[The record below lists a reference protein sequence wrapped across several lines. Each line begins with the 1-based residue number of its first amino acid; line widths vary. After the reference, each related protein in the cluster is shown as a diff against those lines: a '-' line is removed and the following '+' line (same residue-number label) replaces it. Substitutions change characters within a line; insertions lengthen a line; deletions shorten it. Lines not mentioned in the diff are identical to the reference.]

1 MKKQRSIVTQ
11 TVMRVS
17 GVFITAIILL
27 TIVFTIFIGRYMRDN
42 ILRSKEEQLVTV
54 ADTLDS
60 RLNSLEEP
68 FVTLAGYTPA
78 VRLLR
83 GHYKLYSAEWMQAIR
98 SVDTFL
104 TNINLFSD
112 YITDVLF
119 IQPDSTVVY
128 SMNDILRSG
137 YDYVN
142 ADWFQEAF
150 ANKTFVRYASP
161 HGREHMY
168 ENKGPYRTVTAFFP
182 VYQSDLLIGYILM
195 ECDLSKLT
203 DFFSAQ
209 QMSDSGFL
217 ILDED
222 NRMILDYKN
231 DRSWSDQVEEEFLD
245 SLKEGDCGAT
255 QNDQSVYIAKKLSN
269 RWTMVSENSLGIIIQ
284 PIVQLLTVAALLMAV
299 VLIFLVL
306 ISAYNSHL
314 IKRPFNA
321 LIQRIISYDGSRS
334 TDISGFEHAPQELA
348 VIRSRFEEMADH
360 MNDLINDVYVAKL
373 KQKEAEMEALTN
385 QINPHFL
392 YNVFQLIQAKAVL
405 SDNLE
410 IEEMIQALSRMMRY
424 TMERKRESVSLK
436 EELEYTDDYL
446 MFYKKRFTQ
455 MFTYEISC
463 DPELYGCR
471 TCKFVLQPVVENCFK
486 HALKNRTGGVIAIRV
501 WKEEK
506 DILILVRDNGC
517 GMGKEALEA
526 LRCRLNGQ
534 AEAGGIGIINTNS
547 RLRLTYGE
555 EYGITIDSRESEY
568 TEVTLRIP
576 YETV

>member
-17 GVFITAIILL
+17 GVFITAVILL
-27 TIVFTIFIGRYMRDN
+27 TIVFTIFIGRYMREN

-60 RLNSLEEP
+60 RLKSLEEP
-68 FVTLAGYTPA
+68 FVTLSGYTPA

-83 GHYKLYSAEWMQAIR
+83 SHYTLYSADWMQAVR

-142 ADWFQEAF
+142 SNWFQEAVS
-150 ANKTFVRYASP
+150 KDTFVKYASP
-161 HGREHMY
+161 HGRDHMY
-168 ENKGPYRTVTAFFP
+168 ENKGPYRTITAFYP

-203 DFFSAQ
+203 ESFLSQ
-209 QMSDSGFL
+209 QLSDSGFV
-217 ILDED
+217 ILDE
-222 NRMILDYKN
+222 NNHIILDYKN
-231 DRSWSDQVEEEFLD
+231 KRNRLEQQAEEAFS
-245 SLKEGDCGAT
+245 SLQAGECSVIQT
-255 QNDQSVYIAKKLSN
+255 DQSIYISKKLSN
-269 RWTMVSENSLGIIIQ
+269 NWTMVSENGLGVVIR
-284 PIVQLLTVAALLMAV
+284 PIRQLLVVVALLMAV
-299 VLIFLVL
+299 ILIFLVM
-306 ISAYNSHL
+306 ITAYNSHM
-314 IKRPFNA
+314 IKLPFNA

-373 KQKEAEMEALTN
+373 KQKEAELEALTN

-424 TMERKRESVSLK
+424 TMERKRERVPLK
-436 EELEYTDDYL
+436 EELDYIDDYL

-455 MFTYEISC
+455 MFSYEIIC
-463 DPELYGCR
+463 DPKLTDCL
-471 TCKFVLQPVVENCFK
+471 TCKFILQPVVENCFK
-486 HALKNRTGGVIAIRV
+486 HGLKNQTGGMIVIRV
-501 WKEEK
+501 WEEEK
-506 DILILVRDNGC
+506 DILISVRDNGC
-517 GMGKEALEA
+517 GIGKETYVSL
-526 LRCRLNGQ
+526 CSRLNGQ

-555 EYGITIDSRESEY
+555 DYGITIDSMESEY

-576 YETV
+576 YQDL

>member
-83 GHYKLYSAEWMQAIR
+83 GHYKLYSTEWMQAIR

-128 SMNDILRSG
+128 SMNNILRSG

-161 HGREHMY
+161 HGRDHMY

-373 KQKEAEMEALTN
+373 KQKEAELEALTN

>member
-1 MKKQRSIVTQ
+1 M
-11 TVMRVS
+11 
-17 GVFITAIILL
+17 FITAIILL
-27 TIVFTIFIGRYMRDN
+27 TIVFTIFIGSYMRDN
-42 ILRSKEEQLVTV
+42 ILRSRKEQLVTV
-54 ADTLDS
+54 ADTLDG
-60 RLNSLEEP
+60 RLKSLEEP
-68 FVTLAGYTPA
+68 FVTLSGYTAA

-83 GHYKLYSAEWMQAIR
+83 GHYELYSAEWMQAVR

-128 SMNDILRSG
+128 SMNDILQNG

-142 ADWFQEAF
+142 AEWFQRACSRD
-150 ANKTFVRYASP
+150 TFVKYASP
-161 HGREHMY
+161 HGRDHMY
-168 ENKGPYRTVTAFFP
+168 ENKGPYQTVTAFYP
-182 VYQSDLLIGYILM
+182 VYQGELLTGYILM
-195 ECDLSKLT
+195 ECDLTKLT
-203 DFFSAQ
+203 DFFSVQ
-209 QMSDSGFL
+209 QMAESGFV

-222 NRMILDYKN
+222 NRIILDYKDGRSGTGLLEEGAFEALEIGECGVTQT
-231 DRSWSDQVEEEFLD
+231 DR
-245 SLKEGDCGAT
+245 
-255 QNDQSVYIAKKLSN
+255 SVYIAKRLSN
-269 RWTMVSENSLGIIIQ
+269 RWTMVSENSMEIISQ
-284 PIVQLLTVAALLMAV
+284 PVRQLLTMVAVIMGGI
-299 VLIFLVL
+299 LIFLVL

-334 TDISGFEHAPQELA
+334 TEISGFEHAPQELA

-373 KQKEAEMEALTN
+373 KQKEAELEALTN

-405 SDNLE
+405 ADNLE

-424 TMERKRESVSLK
+424 TMERKRVRVPLK

-446 MFYKKRFTQ
+446 MFYKKRFSR

-463 DPELYGCR
+463 DQKLAACL
-471 TCKFVLQPVVENCFK
+471 TCKFILQPVVENCFK

-501 WKEEK
+501 RQEEN
-506 DILILVRDNGC
+506 DILISVRDNGC
-517 GMGKEALEA
+517 GMSSEALA
-526 LRCRLNGQ
+526 VLRGRLGGQ
-534 AEAGGIGIINTNS
+534 AEAGGIGIVNTNS

-555 EYGITIDSRESEY
+555 SYGITIDSREGEY

>member
-1 MKKQRSIVTQ
+1 
-11 TVMRVS
+11 
-17 GVFITAIILL
+17 
-27 TIVFTIFIGRYMRDN
+27 
-42 ILRSKEEQLVTV
+42 
-54 ADTLDS
+54 
-60 RLNSLEEP
+60 
-68 FVTLAGYTPA
+68 
-78 VRLLR
+78 
-83 GHYKLYSAEWMQAIR
+83 
-98 SVDTFL
+98 
-104 TNINLFSD
+104 
-112 YITDVLF
+112 
-119 IQPDSTVVY
+119 
-128 SMNDILRSG
+128 
-137 YDYVN
+137 
-142 ADWFQEAF
+142 
-150 ANKTFVRYASP
+150 
-161 HGREHMY
+161 
-168 ENKGPYRTVTAFFP
+168 
-182 VYQSDLLIGYILM
+182 M

-231 DRSWSDQVEEEFLD
+231 GRSWSDQVEEEFLD

-269 RWTMVSENSLGIIIQ
+269 RWTMVSENSLAIIIQ
-284 PIVQLLTVAALLMAV
+284 PIMQLLTVAALLMAV

-321 LIQRIISYDGSRS
+321 LIQRIVSYDGSRS

-373 KQKEAEMEALTN
+373 KQKEAELEALTN

-463 DPELYGCR
+463 DPELYDCQ

-534 AEAGGIGIINTNS
+534 AEAGGIGIINTNA

>member
-1 MKKQRSIVTQ
+1 
-11 TVMRVS
+11 
-17 GVFITAIILL
+17 
-27 TIVFTIFIGRYMRDN
+27 
-42 ILRSKEEQLVTV
+42 
-54 ADTLDS
+54 
-60 RLNSLEEP
+60 
-68 FVTLAGYTPA
+68 
-78 VRLLR
+78 
-83 GHYKLYSAEWMQAIR
+83 
-98 SVDTFL
+98 
-104 TNINLFSD
+104 
-112 YITDVLF
+112 
-119 IQPDSTVVY
+119 
-128 SMNDILRSG
+128 
-137 YDYVN
+137 
-142 ADWFQEAF
+142 
-150 ANKTFVRYASP
+150 
-161 HGREHMY
+161 
-168 ENKGPYRTVTAFFP
+168 
-182 VYQSDLLIGYILM
+182 
-195 ECDLSKLT
+195 
-203 DFFSAQ
+203 
-209 QMSDSGFL
+209 
-217 ILDED
+217 
-222 NRMILDYKN
+222 
-231 DRSWSDQVEEEFLD
+231 
-245 SLKEGDCGAT
+245 
-255 QNDQSVYIAKKLSN
+255 
-269 RWTMVSENSLGIIIQ
+269 
-284 PIVQLLTVAALLMAV
+284 MAV

-321 LIQRIISYDGSRS
+321 LIQRIVSYDGSRS

-373 KQKEAEMEALTN
+373 KQKEAELEALTN

-463 DPELYGCR
+463 DPELYDCR